1 MKPIEFDRRA
11 FLKKG
16 PFAFIQAVLTESRA
30 GGAEAPR
37 PPLRPPGAAP
47 EEEFLELCCGV
58 GACAEVCPAEAI
70 RLVPGEDDSG
80 TRHPVIVPQEAA
92 CIVCEDLACM
102 KACPSGALTLVP
114 REEIRIGL
122 AQVNPERCLA
132 WSGTDPGCDYCVDR
146 CPLGTGAIRLER
158 AGPARGPLVEEGCVG
173 CGVCEYFCPTQPSAI
188 RVYPR

>member
-1 MKPIEFDRRA
+1 MKPIEFDRRT
-11 FLKKG
+11 FLRKG
-16 PFAFIQAVLTESRA
+16 PFAFLEAVLSSSRA
-30 GGAEAPR
+30 DSADPPR

-47 EEEFLELCCGV
+47 EEEFLDLCCGV

-70 RLVPGEDDSG
+70 KLVSRADDSG
-80 TRHPVIVPQEAA
+80 ALHPVIVPQEAA

-102 KACPSGALTLVP
+102 KACPSGALSLVS

-122 AQVNPERCLA
+122 AQVSPDRCLA

-146 CPLGTGAIRLER
+146 CPLGAQAIRFER
-158 AGPARGPLVEEGCVG
+158 AGPVRGPVVEKGCVG

-188 RVYPR
+188 RVYGC

>member
-1 MKPIEFDRRA
+1 MKPIEFDRRT
-11 FLKKG
+11 FLQKG
-16 PFAFIQAVLTESRA
+16 PFAFLQVVLSGSSTASA
-30 GGAEAPR
+30 DPPR

-70 RLVPGEDDSG
+70 RLVPGTDDSG
-80 TRHPVIVPQEAA
+80 ALHPIIVPQEAA

-102 KACPSGALTLVP
+102 KACPSGALSLVS
-114 REEIRIGL
+114 REEIRIGC
-122 AQVNPERCLA
+122 AQVSPDRCLA

-146 CPLGTGAIRLER
+146 CPLGTQAIRFER
-158 AGPARGPLVEEGCVG
+158 AGSVRGPVVEKGCIG

-188 RVYPR
+188 RVYGC

>member
-70 RLVPGEDDSG
+70 RLVPREEDSG

-122 AQVNPERCLA
+122 AQVNPDRCLA

-146 CPLGTGAIRLER
+146 CPLGAGAIRLER
-158 AGPARGPLVEEGCVG
+158 AGPVRGPLVEEGCVG

>member
-11 FLKKG
+11 FLRKG

-30 GGAEAPR
+30 GGADTPR

-70 RLVPGEDDSG
+70 RLVPGEGDSG
-80 TRHPVIVPQEAA
+80 VLHPIIVPQEAA

-102 KACPSGALTLVP
+102 KACPSGALTLVS
-114 REEIRIGL
+114 REEIRIGR
-122 AQVNPERCLA
+122 AQVNPDRCLA

-146 CPLGTGAIRLER
+146 CPLGKQAIRLER
-158 AGPARGPLVEEGCVG
+158 AGPVRGPVVDKGCVG
-173 CGVCEYFCPTQPSAI
+173 CGVCEYFCPAQPSAI
-188 RVYPR
+188 RVYPC

>member
-1 MKPIEFDRRA
+1 MKPIEFDRRT
-11 FLKKG
+11 FLQKG
-16 PFAFIQAVLTESRA
+16 PFAFFQAVLSGSSAESA
-30 GGAEAPR
+30 D
-37 PPLRPPGAAP
+37 PLRPPGAAP

-70 RLVPGEDDSG
+70 KLVSRADDSG

-102 KACPSGALTLVP
+102 KACPSSALTLVP
-114 REEIRIGL
+114 REEIRIGF
-122 AQVNPERCLA
+122 AQVSPDSCLA

-146 CPLGTGAIRLER
+146 CPLGSQAIRFER
-158 AGPARGPLVEEGCVG
+158 AGPVRGPVVEEGCVG

-188 RVYPR
+188 RVYPC

>member
-16 PFAFIQAVLTESRA
+16 PFAFLQAVLTEFRA
-30 GGAEAPR
+30 EGADMPR

-58 GACAEVCPAEAI
+58 GACAEVCPADAI
-70 RLVPGEDDSG
+70 RLVAGEDDSG
-80 TRHPVIVPQEAA
+80 TRHPVIIPQEAA

-114 REEIRIGL
+114 REEIRIGF
-122 AQVNPERCLA
+122 AQVNPDRCLA

-146 CPLGTGAIRLER
+146 CPLGNQAIRFER
-158 AGPARGPLVEEGCVG
+158 AGPVRGPLVEEGCVG

-188 RVYPR
+188 RVYGC